1 MHPSLIRRLHATDI
15 FHRIRLH
22 PNISQQEIMQET
34 GLDKSTVSAIVNRF
48 DELGL
53 IVRSEG
59 TRSNRPGR
67 PTAAISVSPTSG
79 LLIGIQIEQDAI
91 HFAAS
96 GLDGVPLATISRA
109 FGGILD
115 SLVDDVEKG
124 ILAVRKQADRPGI
137 AVRAVGVSVPGL
149 VNDAGVLIHAPVL
162 QWRNLDIFR
171 QLSARVKEPL
181 YVGNDSKGAAMAEH
195 MFGRC
200 VDVDDFIYIFSGSG
214 VGGGLFL
221 KGRMYR
227 GAGGL
232 AGELGHMKVIPNGR
246 LCSCGSSGCL
256 SAYLSEPALR
266 AELSQRGVPVS
277 SLGEIRQQAESG
289 NIDVLEV
296 LDAAGEALG
305 IAVSDFINVFNPPM
319 VALGGDLAMSERYLR
334 PGLNRSLA
342 RFAHPAMA
350 AQCSVVFSELSASRP
365 YLGAI
370 ALALEGFTGLDSQ
383 HVIP

>member
-1 MHPSLIRRLHATDI
+1 
-15 FHRIRLH
+15 
-22 PNISQQEIMQET
+22 
-34 GLDKSTVSAIVNRF
+34 
-48 DELGL
+48 
-53 IVRSEG
+53 
-59 TRSNRPGR
+59 
-67 PTAAISVSPTSG
+67 

-91 HFAAS
+91 HFVAS

-109 FGGILD
+109 FGGILN